1 MQVVRSLFIS
11 RYLFTEKYVDILVNA
26 GNETLDGG
34 GGIYKAIHET
44 EKQRLLTECWELND

>member
-26 GNETLDGG
+26 GNETLDGE